1 MWCQAPGFCLNLMA
15 DMKTRSMDS
24 LLALKP
30 GTLCVHAGTIVD
42 ENTGG
47 VTTPIFTATSYA
59 YPNPRNEN
67 CYPRYFNVPNQNA
80 VCAKLAALEKGEDA
94 LVFGSGMAAISTV
107 LFAFLKPGDHV
118 VSQQDLYGGTFHFV
132 VGELTNFGIEVSFA
146 PNNAVEEY
154 IRLIHP
160 NTKVLYIETP
170 SNPLLSIVDIAPVA
184 KAARERGLL
193 TIIDNTFAS
202 PINQTPLELGIDIVA
217 HSGTKYLNG
226 HSDVN
231 CGAVISSHEII
242 QRVKKCAINH
252 GGTLDVHAC
261 YLLER
266 GLKTLALRVAQQNR
280 NAQRLAEF
288 LAQHPA
294 VARVN
299 YPGLPSHPEHATAAR
314 QMRGFG
320 GMLSFEL
327 KTPGIVAQVLGRFKL
342 VTPAISLGGV
352 ESLICVPAQTSHS
365 KMTAEQRHQAGVSD
379 GLLRVSAGIEEVEDL
394 VADFDQALR
403 IP

>member
-1 MWCQAPGFCLNLMA
+1 
-15 DMKTRSMDS
+15 MKNEFLKSS
-24 LLALKP
+24 PLKP
-30 GTLCVHAGTIVD
+30 GTVCVHAGTFVD
-42 ENTGG
+42 EDTGG

-67 CYPRYFNVPNQNA
+67 CYPRYFNVPNQKA

-94 LVFGSGMAAISTV
+94 VVFGSGMAAISTT
-107 LFAFLKPGDHV
+107 LFALLKPGDHAV
-118 VSQQDLYGGTFHFV
+118 FQGDLYGGTFHFV
-132 VGELTNFGIEVSFA
+132 AAELTRFGVEVSFA
-146 PNNAVEEY
+146 HHNAIEEY
-154 IRLIHP
+154 TRLIRP

-170 SNPLLSIVDIAPVA
+170 SNPLLKIVDIRAVA
-184 KAARERGLL
+184 KLGEERNLL
-193 TIIDNTFAS
+193 TVIDNTFAS
-202 PINQTPLELGIDIVA
+202 PINQTPLEQGIHVVA

-231 CGAVISSHEII
+231 CGAVISSQSII
-242 QRVKKCAINH
+242 QTVRHCAINH

-294 VARVN
+294 VASVN
-299 YPGLPSHPEHATAAR
+299 YPGLPAHPEHAIAAR

-327 KTPGIVAQVLGRFKL
+327 KKAGSVGEVLGRL
-342 VTPAISLGGV
+342 RVVTPAISLGGV

-365 KMTAEQRHQAGVSD
+365 KMSAEERRQIGVND
-379 GLLRVSAGIEEVEDL
+379 GLLRVSVGIEDPDDL
-394 VADFDQALR
+394 LADFGQAL
-403 IP
+403 PH